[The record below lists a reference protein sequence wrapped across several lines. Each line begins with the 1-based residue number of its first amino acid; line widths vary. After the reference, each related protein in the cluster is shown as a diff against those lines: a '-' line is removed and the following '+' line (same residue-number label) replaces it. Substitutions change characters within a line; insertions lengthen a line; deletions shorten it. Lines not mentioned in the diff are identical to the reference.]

1 MVEIGTSANSE
12 NGIGKISHKTST
24 IAVWLRFLVYAY
36 DSSGYACPASF
47 FISLL
52 GISCSF
58 MFGYMKKTMNAIAV
72 QVSLKVSRQNQ
83 PMYTV
88 CAVFPYAWQYTETR
102 FVQKRKARAPLIVE
116 INPYYTFL
124 LLWTHWIN
132 CICQTAMKCCVRSG
146 PQRCLT
152 LKSTGERWK

>member
-24 IAVWLRFLVYAY
+24 IAAWLRFFGVCLRFVWV
-36 DSSGYACPASF
+36 CLPFFF

-72 QVSLKVSRQNQ
+72 QVSLIVSRQNQ